1 MIRSMTGFG
10 RAEKISEDRCV
21 CVEMKSV
28 NNRYLDINIRMPKK
42 LNSFEA
48 RIRSILS
55 EFIIRGKVDVY
66 ITVEEYGS
74 GAGTLKYNHVLAG
87 EYAAYMKQMAE
98 AYGLGDVTVSDVAS
112 APEVFTLTENEANE
126 SELWKDLETALREAA
141 SSYNEA
147 RGEEGARLYGDLQ
160 QKLTEL
166 EAFASEVA
174 AHEPEILEAYR
185 TRLLEK
191 LSEILEDSTIEESR
205 LAAECVL
212 FADKISTDE
221 ETVRLKS
228 HVKAMSDTLNQTGSI
243 GRKLDFLA
251 QEMNREANTTLSKA
265 GDLLTADIGISM
277 KTVIEKIR
285 EQIQNV
291 E

>member
-10 RAEKISEDRCV
+10 RAESISPDRRICI
-21 CVEMKSV
+21 EMKSV
-28 NNRYLDINIRMPKK
+28 NNRYLDLNIRMPKK
-42 LNSFEA
+42 LNMFEA

-55 EFIIRGKVDVY
+55 ETIIRGKTDVF
-66 ITVEEYGS
+66 ITIEEYGS
-74 GAGTLKYNHVLAG
+74 GAGALTYNHALAG

-98 AYGLGDVTVSDVAS
+98 AYGLGAVTVSDVAS
-112 APEVFTLTENEANE
+112 APEVFTMAEGRPDEEGLWE
-126 SELWKDLETALREAA
+126 ELEPVLREAA
-141 SSYNEA
+141 SAFNKSRE
-147 RGEEGARLYGDLQ
+147 EEGARLSLNLQ
-160 QKLTEL
+160 EKLKEL
-166 EAFASEVA
+166 DALASHVEE
-174 AHEPEILEAYR
+174 HEPEILEGYR
-185 TRLLEK
+185 LRLREK
-191 LSEILEDSTIEESR
+191 LSEILEDTTIEESR

-221 ETVRLKS
+221 EIVRLKS
-228 HVKAMSDTLNQTGSI
+228 HVKAMSDAIKGNGSI

-265 GDLLTADIGISM
+265 GDLLTADIGIDM

>member
-1 MIRSMTGFG
+1 MTGFG
-10 RAEKISEDRCV
+10 RAERISENRRI

-48 RIRSILS
+48 KIRNILS
-55 EFIIRGKVDVY
+55 ETIIRGKVDVF

-74 GAGTLKYNHVLAG
+74 GVGTLKYNHDLAG
-87 EYAAYMKQMAE
+87 QYAAYMKQMAE
-98 AYGLGDVTVSDVAS
+98 AYGLGNVTVSDVAS
-112 APEVFTLTENEANE
+112 APEVFMMMENETNE
-126 SELWKDLETALREAA
+126 CELWKDLEPVLREAVSA
-141 SSYNEA
+141 YNDA
-147 RGEEGARLYGDLQ
+147 RQAEGARLYGDLQ
-160 QKLTEL
+160 QKLKEL
-166 EAFASEVA
+166 EAFALEVE

-185 TRLLEK
+185 LRLLDK
-191 LSEILEDSTIEESR
+191 LAEILEDNTLEESR

-228 HVKAMSDTLNQTGSI
+228 HIKAMSDTLNQTGSI

-265 GDLLTADIGISM
+265 GDLMTADIGINM
-277 KTVIEKIR
+277 KTVIEKVR